1 MTDFQRV
8 YQDYSRKVYRFLL
21 ALSGD
26 ETQAEELT
34 QEVFYRALIHID
46 RFEGRSSLFTWLC
59 EIGKNCWLTE
69 QNKRRRHRPLEDAA
83 RRPDTDPGPE
93 GQALERA
100 LQQALRR
107 EITALPEDWR
117 DVVILHVYGGIPLKE
132 IAARRGKS
140 ESWGKVTYYRARQQ
154 LKKRLEEYR

>member
-1 MTDFQRV
+1 MTEFERV
-8 YQDYSRKVYRFLL
+8 YRDYSRRIYRFLL

-26 ETQAEELT
+26 ENQAEELT
-34 QEVFYRALIHID
+34 QEVFYRALLHID

-69 QNKRRRHRPLEDAA
+69 QKKSRRHRPLEEAVQ
-83 RRPDTDPGPE
+83 RPDTGPGPE
-93 GQALERA
+93 GEALERA
-100 LQQALRR
+100 LQKALRR
-107 EITALPEDWR
+107 EIAALPEDWR

-132 IAARRGKS
+132 IAAGRGKS